1 MAKKTVATLQTG
13 SKKLSKAIKMVKSQK
28 TGAYI
33 FQEKILNKDGVI
45 IVHRHKRED
54 DEFSK
59 NFRILDE
66 KKYGIS
72 KIIFGNLN

>member
-1 MAKKTVATLQTG
+1 LITFNIIFFDPPYKEKR
-13 SKKLSKAIKMVKSQK
+13 LSNIVDN
-28 TGAYI
+28 I

-54 DEFSK
+54 DEFPK